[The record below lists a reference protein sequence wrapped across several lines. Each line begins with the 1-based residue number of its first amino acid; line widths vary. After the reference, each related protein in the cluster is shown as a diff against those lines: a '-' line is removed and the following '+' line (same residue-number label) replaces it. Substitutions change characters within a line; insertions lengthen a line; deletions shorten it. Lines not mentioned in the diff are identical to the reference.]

1 MFKKKYLVSIV
12 FVSFLFATL
21 GVAVAD
27 TNKEKEWRKVKRLEN
42 ALRERAEIFNKAYVE
57 QDFKGMYKLV
67 EPEYKKIVSLR
78 EYQDYVFYFNA
89 TNAYMKAEILEV
101 IVMPDRRLG
110 KVLKKRSM
118 FEIHGK
124 SFKAKAAEHAKDEKV
139 KPVREFIYG
148 EDWIVVNNVW
158 YRMESKN

>member
-1 MFKKKYLVSIV
+1 MFKKKYLVGIV
-12 FVSFLFATL
+12 LLSLL
-21 GVAVAD
+21 SGM
-27 TNKEKEWRKVKRLEN
+27 EK
-42 ALRERAEIFNKAYVE
+42 ALIERAEIFNKAYVG

-67 EPEYKKIVSLR
+67 EPAYKKIVSLR

-89 TNAYMKAEILEV
+89 TNAFMRAEILDV
-101 IVMPDRRLG
+101 IVMPDRKHG

-124 SFKAKAAEHAKDEKV
+124 SFKVKSTEHFKDEKL

-148 EDWIVVNNVW
+148 EDWVVVNNVW